1 MRKAIL
7 VLLCV
12 ALNIGQLLAQT
23 RTITGKV
30 TDPAGLPLSGVTII
44 AKGAAG
50 TTTASDGTFKLS
62 VPGSVKVISLSA
74 VGYEGQELSVVG
86 KNEVIVSMK
95 VDNQRLEE
103 VVVTGYG
110 SRRKAE
116 FTGAVSRVSSK
127 KIEQVP
133 MASFEQILQGR
144 APGLYIASG
153 SGQPGSYARVNIRG
167 VGTLGNGTDP
177 LYILDGMPIEA
188 GVFRTM
194 NPNDFETV
202 DVLKDAAG
210 ASLYGS
216 RGANGVI
223 VITSKKGKSGKAQLQ
238 FRTQHGVN
246 TQPTIKYDMMNTD
259 QRLQFEETILGPGNI
274 LPVNGAGLTGYP
286 GWDYSKNNPRYGTLT
301 PAQQQL
307 EAHLLDSIKGINTD
321 WADHF
326 FRDGKFHSYELNASG
341 GNQGMNYYT
350 SLSAYNQEGIV
361 LRSNLDRYTFR
372 GNLDFKT
379 DRLTVAIRSSAGW
392 SKQSGIESEAGV
404 ALANPIAAAY
414 LSLPYVRLFNNA
426 GLPDVKGS
434 NIGANAYDRL
444 FTTTSLI
451 NQFKGTLGITAT
463 YAVWGGI
470 GLRTTAGVDYRNNN
484 TSRYI
489 DPRSFAG
496 TSISTGN
503 RGSYNEGN
511 NENLQLM
518 TSSGLTF
525 NRTFNSVHTVNAQ
538 ALLEFISNR
547 YRAFNATGY
556 GLNTKLG
563 ITPAA
568 ITAGSTTNN
577 MIPTIGGSKTRNAL
591 YSLVGVADYSYDK
604 KYTLSAS
611 LRRDAPSQVPEGNRN
626 NIFWSVGASWNIM
639 AEDFMASQN
648 FLNDLRLRASYGSSG
663 NANGFS
669 SDYGYI
675 TSYGSGGYAGVT
687 GIVPS
692 SPGNP
697 SYKLESQA
705 IANIGVDLS
714 AWNNRLRATVEWYN
728 KKSKNLFASQPIS
741 RSTGF
746 LTLSTNAA
754 EVKNTGVEALV
765 AVDVISNKDWTVT
778 IGGNVAYLKNE
789 ITSLGSLSEFT
800 AGTGIYRVGLP
811 IGTHYT
817 VGWIGVD
824 PQTGDAIY
832 QDINGNPTS
841 VYSAS
846 NNRAAFGTY
855 IPKYTGGANLD
866 ARYKNFDFS
875 VLFSFAEG
883 VKRYNNERFFYELG
897 NNGVSYNM
905 TADMLNAWTK
915 PGQVTN
921 FQRVGAGST
930 RQFSSKDIN
939 DASFIRLRN
948 MQAGYT
954 FNFKNP
960 SKAIRGFRIYA
971 QAQNLLTW
979 TKWQGFDPEESNNIA
994 TYEFPNPR
1002 SYTFGVD
1009 VNF

>member
-23 RTITGKV
+23 RTISGKI
-30 TDPAGLPLSGVTII
+30 TDPAGIPLSGVTII

-50 TTTASDGTFKLS
+50 TSSAADGTFKLT
-62 VPGSVKVISLSA
+62 VPASIKVITVTA
-74 VGYEGQELSVVG
+74 VGYESQELNVAG
-86 KNEVIVSMK
+86 KDEITVALK
-95 VDNQRLEE
+95 LDNQRLEE

-167 VGTLGNGTDP
+167 VGTFGNGTDP

-223 VITSKKGKSGKAQLQ
+223 VITSKKGKSGKPQLQ

-246 TQPTIKYDMMNTD
+246 TKPTIKYDMMNTAE
-259 QRLQFEETILGPGNI
+259 RLKFEETILGPSSI
-274 LPVNGAGLTGYP
+274 LPVDGAGKTGYP
-286 GWDYSKNNPRYGTLT
+286 GWDYSKSNPRYGTLT

-307 EAHLLDSIKGINTD
+307 EGHLLDSISQINTD
-321 WADHF
+321 WADYF
-326 FRDGKFHSYELNASG
+326 FRDAKFHSYELNASG

-350 SLSAYNQEGIV
+350 SLSAYTQEGIV

-379 DRLTVAIRSSAGW
+379 DRLTVSIRSSAGW
-392 SKQSGIESEAGV
+392 SKQSGIESEAGI

-414 LSLPYVRLFNNA
+414 LSLPYVRLYNDA
-426 GLPDVKGS
+426 GKADVKSS

-444 FTTTSLI
+444 FTTTSLT

-489 DPRSFAG
+489 DPKSFAG
-496 TSISTGN
+496 TSIATGN

-518 TSSGLTF
+518 TSSGITF
-525 NRTFNSVHTVNAQ
+525 NRTFNSLHTVNAQ
-538 ALLEFISNR
+538 ALMEFISNR
-547 YRAFNATGY
+547 YRSFNATGF

-563 ITPAA
+563 ATPAA
-568 ITAGSTTNN
+568 ITAGTATNN

-591 YSLVGVADYSYDK
+591 YSLIAVADYSYDK
-604 KYTLSAS
+604 KYSFSAS
-611 LRRDAPSQVPEGNRN
+611 IRRDAPSQVPEDNRN
-626 NIFWSVGASWNIM
+626 NIFWSVGASWNVN
-639 AEDFMASQN
+639 AEDFMASQTI
-648 FLNDLRLRASYGSSG
+648 LNDLRLRASYGSSG

-675 TSYGSGGYAGVT
+675 TTYGSGGYAGVT
-687 GIVPS
+687 GIVPT

-697 SYKLESQA
+697 TYKLESQA

-714 AWNNRLRATVEWYN
+714 AWNNRVRATVEWYN
-728 KKSKNLFASQPIS
+728 KMSKNLFVSQPLS
-741 RSTGF
+741 RTTGF
-746 LTLSTNAA
+746 TTLSTNAA
-754 EVKNTGVEALV
+754 KVKNTGVEALV
-765 AVDVISNKDWTVT
+765 AVDVVSNQDWTVT
-778 IGGNVAYLKNE
+778 VGGNVAYLKNE
-789 ITSLGSLSEFT
+789 ITSLGSLSEFPS
-800 AGTGIYRVGLP
+800 GTGIFRVGLP

-817 VGWIGVD
+817 VGWLGVD
-824 PQTGDAIY
+824 PQTGNAIY
-832 QDINGNPTS
+832 EDINGNPTS

-846 NNRAAFGTY
+846 NNRATYGTY
-855 IPKYTGGANLD
+855 IPKYTGGANVD
-866 ARYKNFDFS
+866 ARYKSFDIS

-897 NNGVSYNM
+897 NNGAQYNQGS
-905 TADMLNAWTK
+905 DMLKAWLK
-915 PGQVTN
+915 PGDVTN

-948 MQAGYT
+948 LQAGYT
-954 FNFKNP
+954 FNFKGT
-960 SKAIRGFRIYA
+960 KAIHGFRVYA
-971 QAQNLLTW
+971 QAQNLFTW